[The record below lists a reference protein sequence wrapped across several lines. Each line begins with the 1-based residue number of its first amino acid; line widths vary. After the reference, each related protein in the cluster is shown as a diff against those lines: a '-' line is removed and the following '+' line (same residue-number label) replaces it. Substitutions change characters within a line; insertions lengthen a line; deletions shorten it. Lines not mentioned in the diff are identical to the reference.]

1 VVSLVLSVGP
11 GVGVGD
17 ATSFSVSVEFVN
29 TMRPEFGTGVAL
41 GSSFVA

>member
-1 VVSLVLSVGP
+1 MVSFVLSVGA

-17 ATSFSVSVEFVN
+17 ATSFSVSVELVN
-29 TMRPEFGTGVAL
+29 TMRPEFGAGVAL